1 MPNTLN
7 LKKLTLSTTIFIK
20 LQDNKGEDIKTSKDF
35 FFFSCSKKSE
45 KVTVMKVQDLVI

>member
-35 FFFSCSKKSE
+35 FFL
-45 KVTVMKVQDLVI
+45 VVQKRVRK